1 MPRPRKTKIV
11 HGMPISASRA
21 IFKPA
26 AIPLNILA
34 INNITF
40 EEFEAMRLVDGESKS
55 QSEAATMMGVSQPS
69 ISRLL
74 MTGRQK
80 VMDALVMGKAIRI
93 SGGDF
98 RLAFRGYGCLACDYK
113 WEIGE
118 NDTLAP
124 EKCPK
129 CESNDIYSLKKEF

>member
-1 MPRPRKTKIV
+1 MTRPRKTKIV
-11 HGMPISASRA
+11 HGAPIPASRA

-26 AIPLNILA
+26 GIPLNVVPV
-34 INNITF
+34 NNITF
-40 EEFEAMRLVDGESKS
+40 EEYEAMRLVDWRSKS
-55 QSEAATMMGVSQPS
+55 QFEAATMMGVSQPS

-74 MTGRQK
+74 TTGRQK

-98 RLAFRGYGCLACDYK
+98 RLAFRGFGCLSCDHK

-118 NDTLAP
+118 SDSLAP

-129 CESNDIYSLKKEF
+129 CESNDIYSLKKEV